1 MATFTDTVDEAL
13 DFTGEA
19 ERAWSETITQ
29 AINIIPGSDHTAYY
43 FRILREISEPLYLTD
58 PASVKWTLHTTAR
71 DTIRLSVAM
80 LKIYDYIQVTENFT
94 LSSAF
99 SLYKYAT
106 REIVDAIEFDE
117 TALVGFI
124 RAWVL
129 TDGFTLHDKFI
140 GAQNALVAET
150 IAIGFSQAVSRH
162 IAVLEAL
169 EITETVLAPWHFA
182 RTLEE
187 RITVA
192 DSIARLL
199 GASVA
204 EVIAM
209 VAVVARKKRMQ
220 PTITQNI
227 SIADTTVSGL
237 LLQLVANETIEIT
250 PTQALK
256 MIYKPTIHDTFQI
269 VATHIDP
276 SGAVTTWA
284 INLSNGAVTEYTN
297 FDFNSFATM
306 GRKYLAASE
315 EGLFELD
322 GADDAG
328 TDIIA
333 RMKSGIMQ
341 VGQGRLSS
349 IKGIYLGLRG
359 EGDWLL
365 KVVADDD
372 KTYIYSVSAK
382 SMKTTKVEV
391 GKGLRARY
399 FSYELVSTGQ
409 EFDMDSIEFLPI
421 VNKRRV

>member
-1 MATFTDTVDEAL
+1 MSTFTDTVDETL
-13 DFTGEA
+13 DLTGEA
-19 ERAWSETITQ
+19 DRAWSV
-29 AINIIPGSDHTAYY
+29 AISEGIAIAPGSDHTAYY
-43 FRILREISEPLYLTD
+43 FRILRELSEPLYFRD
-58 PASVKWTLHTTAR
+58 PATVKWSLSTTVR

-80 LKIYDYIQVTENFT
+80 LKIYDYIQVNETFS

-106 REIVDAIEFDE
+106 REIIEALEFD
-117 TALVGFI
+117 TDTLVGFV
-124 RAWVL
+124 RAWIL
-129 TDGFTLHDKFI
+129 TDGFTVSGEI
-140 GAQNALVAET
+140 VSAQNALVAEH

-162 IAVLEAL
+162 ISVLEELA
-169 EITETVLAPWHFA
+169 ITDTVLAPWHFA

-187 RITVA
+187 RLTVA
-192 DSIARLL
+192 DSISRFL
-199 GASVA
+199 GASIA
-204 EVIAM
+204 EVIA
-209 VAVVARKKRMQ
+209 VVSVVARKRRMQ

-227 SIADTTVSGL
+227 AIADTASAGL

-250 PTQALK
+250 PAQALK
-256 MIYKPTIHDTFQI
+256 MIYSPTIHDSFQI

-297 FDFNSFATM
+297 FDFNSFAYM
-306 GRKYLAASE
+306 GRKYLAANE
-315 EGLFELD
+315 DGLFELD

-328 TDIIA
+328 TDIVA

-372 KTYIYSVSAK
+372 KTYIYSVAAK